1 MMKKILSLLI
11 SVLMFMTTSLT
22 LPVSA
27 YSEQSNEIQGNI
39 ISETTEYFPDGSY
52 ATIVITE
59 DTSAL
64 TKSSVYT
71 KKGSKHYIAR
81 NKDGVELW
89 RFTVNGTFT
98 VNPGMSSTCT
108 SSTYNIG
115 ITESAWQNKSA
126 YAYRSKNQ
134 AVGDATFI
142 KKLLLITV
150 ETKSC
155 HVVLTCDENGK
166 LS

>member
-1 MMKKILSLLI
+1 MKKIFSLFI
-11 SVLMFMTTSLT
+11 AILMFMTTSLT

-27 YSEQSNEIQGNI
+27 FSEQSSKIQGHI
-39 ISETTEYFPDGSY
+39 ISENTEYFPDGSY

-59 DTSAL
+59 DSPNL
-64 TKSSVYT
+64 TKASVYT
-71 KKGSKHYIAR
+71 KKGTKYFTLHNS
-81 NKDGVELW
+81 NGDELW

-115 ITESAWQNKSA
+115 ITENAWQNKSA

-142 KKLLLITV
+142 KKLLLVTV